1 MRRVTNLADRTQERE
16 RKRFSHVVVALVNT
30 LALATRYLDSRAAR
44 EFSRTVALML
54 PSLIDLCA
62 KQTGQ
67 RARARGLADIYT
79 AMQKDPLRAQE
90 LRAEGRALA
99 AELGLP
105 IFAPLFDDDATVGIL
120 DLPRIFNAAALAD
133 LAVRFKQTDTTP

>member
-67 RARARGLADIYT
+67 RAPRARA
-79 AMQKDPLRAQE
+79 R
-90 LRAEGRALA
+90 
-99 AELGLP
+99 
-105 IFAPLFDDDATVGIL
+105 
-120 DLPRIFNAAALAD
+120 
-133 LAVRFKQTDTTP
+133 